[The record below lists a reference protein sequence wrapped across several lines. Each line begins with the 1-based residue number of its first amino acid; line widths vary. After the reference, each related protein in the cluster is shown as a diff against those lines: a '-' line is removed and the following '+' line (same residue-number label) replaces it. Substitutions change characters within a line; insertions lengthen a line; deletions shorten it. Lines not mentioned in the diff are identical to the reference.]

1 MIDKH
6 ITTEEVK
13 PITGL
18 VNIFDKEKFHQE
30 LEKTEGAA
38 ARADKIASR
47 TAKHISE
54 KMEEDPAFYKK
65 FSQMLKNTIQAY
77 IDKRIFE
84 IEYLNQTKIIM
95 EAVLTHTD
103 KDIPAEVA
111 NNDTAI
117 LWISSGIIK

>member
-1 MIDKH
+1 LIDKH